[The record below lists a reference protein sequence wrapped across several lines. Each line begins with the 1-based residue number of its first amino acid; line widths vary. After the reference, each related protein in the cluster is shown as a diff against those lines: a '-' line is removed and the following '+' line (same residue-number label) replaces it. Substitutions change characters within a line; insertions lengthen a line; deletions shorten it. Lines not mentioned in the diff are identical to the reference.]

1 MAASRELKD
10 LVLDYVSVLLDGIA
24 QTVACNRLHTIEQR
38 CCRWLLARS
47 DSAGIAAIP
56 LTHADLALALGVR
69 RPGLTAV
76 LGRLQRAGL
85 VALHRGGIAI
95 RDRARL
101 EATACECY
109 QIVRDSHFGMA
120 RRADDLTRPD

>member
-1 MAASRELKD
+1 MAASCRLRRA
-10 LVLDYVSVLLDGIA
+10 LLRHVAETFRRMA
-24 QTVACNRLHTIEQR
+24 QAVACNRLHTIEQR